1 MNPTGN
7 NSVGNIVETTMPKNL
22 LINTIYVILRGFDKF
37 EKLSDVAEYIKEK
50 LQKFDSPNYHVII
63 GEDYICN
70 VTIEL
75 NKYLFFKLGVYNII
89 VFKAGWFKIISNYV
103 HPICEK

>member
-63 GEDYICN
+63 GENYTCN
-70 VTIEL
+70 VTTEL

-89 VFKAGWFKIISNYV
+89 VFKTG
-103 HPICEK
+103 